1 MSYKEAYGY
10 AVARIRAMELRLL
23 DASVFTRMLDAEDT
37 ASVLKVLGETSY
49 AAALTSVSGEGGID
63 KVLETVLHDT
73 YEEVNSF
80 VPQKEL
86 VALLRLPYD
95 FSNAKV
101 MLKSVFSVRS
111 GGKKRWDLLT
121 SLASYPVDKLISD
134 VETEDYQ
141 LLPFGLSTLF
151 PKCLSVWEQS
161 RDVLEAERLLDRQ
174 MFAVMLEEAEK
185 LAIPE
190 ILAWVKLRI
199 DGENIRS
206 LMRLKRFGFDSSRA
220 ASFLHEGGN
229 VDADTLAPMI
239 AEPFETWGRMIDY
252 SDFAGLLASIDA
264 GASFADVTMN
274 LEKALDDYYLSS
286 ISGSRYSPNA
296 PGNVVAYLWAKEL
309 EVKNIR
315 MIVVSKSTGKDTDQ
329 VRRLL
334 RNVCA

>member
-1 MSYKEAYGY
+1 M
-10 AVARIRAMELRLL
+10 
-23 DASVFTRMLDAEDT
+23 
-37 ASVLKVLGETSY
+37 
-49 AAALTSVSGEGGID
+49 
-63 KVLETVLHDT
+63 
-73 YEEVNSF
+73 
-80 VPQKEL
+80 
-86 VALLRLPYD
+86 
-95 FSNAKV
+95 
-101 MLKSVFSVRS
+101 
-111 GGKKRWDLLT
+111 
-121 SLASYPVDKLISD
+121 
-134 VETEDYQ
+134 
-141 LLPFGLSTLF
+141 
-151 PKCLSVWEQS
+151 
-161 RDVLEAERLLDRQ
+161 
-174 MFAVMLEEAEK
+174 
-185 LAIPE
+185 
-190 ILAWVKLRI
+190 KLRI

-229 VDADTLAPMI
+229 VDAGTLAPMI

-315 MIVVSKSTGKDTDQ
+315 MIVVSKSTGKDNDQ

>member
-134 VETEDYQ
+134 VETED
-141 LLPFGLSTLF
+141 
-151 PKCLSVWEQS
+151 
-161 RDVLEAERLLDRQ
+161 
-174 MFAVMLEEAEK
+174 
-185 LAIPE
+185 
-190 ILAWVKLRI
+190 
-199 DGENIRS
+199 
-206 LMRLKRFGFDSSRA
+206 
-220 ASFLHEGGN
+220 
-229 VDADTLAPMI
+229 
-239 AEPFETWGRMIDY
+239 
-252 SDFAGLLASIDA
+252 
-264 GASFADVTMN
+264 
-274 LEKALDDYYLSS
+274 
-286 ISGSRYSPNA
+286 
-296 PGNVVAYLWAKEL
+296 
-309 EVKNIR
+309 
-315 MIVVSKSTGKDTDQ
+315 
-329 VRRLL
+329 
-334 RNVCA
+334 

>member
-1 MSYKEAYGY
+1 MPYKEAYGY

-49 AAALTSVSGEGGID
+49 AAALTSVSGEGVID

-86 VALLRLPYD
+86 VTLLRLPYD

-121 SLASYPVDKLISD
+121 SLASYPVDKLISE
-134 VETEDYQ
+134 VESEDYP
-141 LLPFGLSTLF
+141 LLPFGLGSLF
-151 PKCLSVWEQS
+151 PKCLSAWEQNH
-161 RDVLEAERLLDRQ
+161 DVLEAERQLDRQ

-185 LAIPE
+185 LAIPAITE
-190 ILAWVKLRI
+190 WVKLRI

-206 LMRLKRFGFDSSRA
+206 LLRLKRFGFDSARA
-220 ASFLHEGGN
+220 ASFLHEGGC
-229 VDADTLAPMI
+229 VDVGTLAQMI
-239 AEPFETWGRMIDY
+239 GEPFETWGRMIDY
-252 SDFAGLLASIDA
+252 SDFAGLLSSLDT
-264 GASFADVTMN
+264 GASFADITME
-274 LEKALDDYYLSS
+274 LEKALDDCYLSS
-286 ISGSRYSPNA
+286 IAGSRYSPNA

-315 MIVVSKSTGKDTDQ
+315 MIVVSKSTGRDSDQ
-329 VRRLL
+329 IRRLL
-334 RNVCA
+334 RNV

>member
-37 ASVLKVLGETSY
+37 ASVLKILGETSY
-49 AAALTSVSGEGGID
+49 AAALTSGAGEGGID
-63 KVLETVLHDT
+63 KVLETVLHDI

-111 GGKKRWDLLT
+111 GGRKRWDLLT
-121 SLASYPVDKLISD
+121 SLASYPVDKLITD
-134 VETEDYQ
+134 IETEDYQ
-141 LLPFGLSTLF
+141 LLPFGLNSLF
-151 PKCLSVWEQS
+151 PKCLSVWEQNG
-161 RDVLEAERLLDRQ
+161 DILETERLLDKQ
-174 MFAVMLEEAEK
+174 MFSVMLEEAEK

-190 ILAWVKLRI
+190 ILSWVKLRI
-199 DGENIRS
+199 DGENLRS
-206 LMRLKRFGFDSSRA
+206 LLRLKRFGFDSSRA
-220 ASFLHEGGN
+220 VSFLHDGGS
-229 VDADTLAPMI
+229 VDLSTLALMV
-239 AEPFETWGRMIDY
+239 AEPFETWARMIDY
-252 SDFAGLLASIDA
+252 SDLADVFASVDA
-264 GASFADVTMN
+264 GASFADIAMD
-274 LEKALDDYYLSS
+274 LEKALDDYYLNAV
-286 ISGSRYSPNA
+286 IGSRYSAGA

-315 MIVVSKSTGKDTDQ
+315 MIIVSKSTGKDAGQ

-334 RNVCA
+334 RNVSA